1 MPGGTK
7 VRRVRFF
14 QGDALS
20 PGKIRGSQSKSEL
33 FREADAV
40 FLTILFY
47 YAVVIPEK
55 LSGDCQDG
63 A

>member
-1 MPGGTK
+1 MPGGTN
-7 VRRVRFF
+7 VRTIRFF
-14 QGDALS
+14 QGNALS
-20 PGKIRGSQSKSEL
+20 TRKICGSQGKSKL
-33 FREADAV
+33 FCETDA
-40 FLTILFY
+40 FFFTILFY